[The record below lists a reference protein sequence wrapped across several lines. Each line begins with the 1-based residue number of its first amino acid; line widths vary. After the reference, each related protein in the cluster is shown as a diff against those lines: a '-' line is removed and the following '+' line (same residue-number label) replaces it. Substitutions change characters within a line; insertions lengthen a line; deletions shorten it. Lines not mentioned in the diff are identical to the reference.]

1 MTHRM
6 SKASSTV
13 ARALQMTA
21 ARAVS
26 RGLETVDE
34 IFTRFTLLV
43 PESDSN
49 RSVHPLQAWTSNASR
64 HVQPCCMVTRH
75 CHPTQSVISPQ
86 WCNPVTK
93 QVYDLL
99 LLLDHIQSY
108 SWLCPACGLQS
119 RHTRFTWPMVTSC
132 FHGYEIHWSLTES
145 DRVCN
150 HAHFS

>member
-6 SKASSTV
+6 SRASSTV

-49 RSVHPLQAWTSNASR
+49 RSVNPLQAWTPNASR
-64 HVQPCCMVTRH
+64 HVQPCHIVTPH
-75 CHPTQSVISPQ
+75 CHPTRSYPPQ
-86 WCNPVTK
+86 RCNLVTK

-99 LLLDHIQSY
+99 LMLDHIHSY
-108 SWLCPACGLQS
+108 SWLCSACGWQA
-119 RHTRFTWPMVTSC
+119 RHTRVTWPMVTSC
-132 FHGYEIHWSLTES
+132 LHGYEVHGSLTES
-145 DRVCN
+145 DRPCN